1 MGSKARGDRE
11 RMHVAFIGH
20 VDHGKSTV
28 IGRLLADTNSLPEGK
43 LAQVEALCR
52 KNGEP
57 FEYAYLIDAL
67 KEERAQSITID
78 SARVFFSSKKR
89 DYVIMDAPGHIEF
102 IRNMVTGAARAEAAL
117 LVIDAK
123 EGVMENSRRHG
134 YLAWMLGI
142 KQIAVLVN
150 KMDLVNYQ
158 ESVFEVIKKEY
169 GDFLGEIGL
178 HPCCF
183 IPVSGSQGDL
193 ITKPSQHMAWYSN
206 ECVLDALDKFV
217 KKEPLEDNPLRFPV
231 QDIYKFTSLNDER
244 RIVAGSIASGKFKV
258 GDEIMFYPSM
268 KRSKVKSIEAFA
280 SPVRT
285 HANQGEAVGVTL
297 QEQIFI
303 ERGEI
308 AALVDETPP
317 EVSMRMRVSLFWLGK
332 RPLVQGKQY
341 LLKLGTARVKVHVE
355 DVIQVINAAEITV
368 EVDKKQIDLHDVAE
382 CVLSTQRALA
392 FDLSETLAD
401 TSRFVIVD
409 ENEICGGGIILE
421 SLPDS
426 QFQMREEK
434 QLRNLKWVKSDIT
447 TTERMEAY
455 NQIPML
461 VIITGRHGSGRKTIA
476 RYLEK
481 QLFQQGKFVYYLG
494 MGSVVYGINLDI
506 EHNGGKT
513 HRHEHIRRLA
523 ELVHILMDTGLI
535 VLITALELSLDDLQV
550 IATLVD
556 TEKVEV
562 VWVGD
567 TVTTDVPVDLHIPSG
582 APIENSVQIL
592 KELLEDDEAIFY
604 RNNEEF

>member
-1 MGSKARGDRE
+1 MGSQLHGERE

-28 IGRLLADTNSLPEGK
+28 IGRLLADTDTLPDGK

-150 KMDLVNYQ
+150 KMDLVDYR
-158 ESVFEVIKKEY
+158 ESIFEAIKKEY
-169 GDFLGEIGL
+169 GEFLGEIGL
-178 HPCCF
+178 HPSCF
-183 IPVSGSQGDL
+183 IPISGSQGDL
-193 ITKPSQHMAWYSN
+193 ITKPSPRMSWYSGDS
-206 ECVLDALDKFV
+206 VLDALDTFI
-217 KKEPLEDNPLRFPV
+217 KKMPLEDNPLRLPV
-231 QDIYKFTSLNDER
+231 QDIYKFTSFEDER
-244 RIVAGSIASGKFKV
+244 RIVAGTIASGKFKV
-258 GDEIMFYPSM
+258 GDEIVFHPSM
-268 KRSKVKSIEAFA
+268 KRCHVKSIEAFA

-285 HANQGEAVGVTL
+285 HANQGEAVGFTL
-297 QEQIFI
+297 DEQIFI

-308 AALVDETPP
+308 AALVDEMPP

-355 DVIQVINAAEITV
+355 EVIQVINAADVTV
-368 EVDKKQIDLHDVAE
+368 DADKEQIDLHDVAE

-426 QFQMREEK
+426 QLQMREGK
-434 QLRNLKWVKSDIT
+434 QLRNLKWIKSEIT
-447 TTERMEAY
+447 TVERAEAY
-455 NQIPML
+455 NQTPML
-461 VIITGRHGSGRKTIA
+461 VIFTGKHGSGRKTIA
-476 RYLEK
+476 RKIEK

-494 MGSVVYGINLDI
+494 MGSVVYGINLDL

-535 VLITALELSLDDLQV
+535 VLITALEFSLDDLQMME
-550 IATLVD
+550 TLVD
-556 TEKVEV
+556 TEKIEV
-562 VWVGD
+562 IWVGD
-567 TVTTDVPVDLHIPSG
+567 AITTDVPVDLHLLSG
-582 APIENSVQIL
+582 TTIETSVQML
-592 KELLEDDEAIFY
+592 NELLEVDGGTFG
-604 RNNEEF
+604 RNNEE

>member
-1 MGSKARGDRE
+1 
-11 RMHVAFIGH
+11 
-20 VDHGKSTV
+20 
-28 IGRLLADTNSLPEGK
+28 
-43 LAQVEALCR
+43 
-52 KNGEP
+52 
-57 FEYAYLIDAL
+57 L

-78 SARVFFSSKKR
+78 SARVFFFSKTR
-89 DYVIMDAPGHIEF
+89 DYMIMDAPGHIEF

-142 KQIAVLVN
+142 KQIVVLVN
-150 KMDLVNYQ
+150 KMDLVDYQ
-158 ESVFEVIKKEY
+158 ETVFEAIKKEY
-169 GDFLGEIGL
+169 GEFLGEIGL
-178 HPCCF
+178 NPSCF

-193 ITKPSQHMAWYSN
+193 ITKPSRRMAWYSGN
-206 ECVLDALDKFV
+206 CVLDVLDTFI
-217 KKEPLEDNPLRFPV
+217 KKVPLEDNPLRLPV
-231 QDIYKFTSLNDER
+231 QDIYKFTSFDDER
-244 RIVAGSIASGKFKV
+244 RIVAGTIASGKFKV
-258 GDEIMFYPSM
+258 GDEIVFYPSM
-268 KRSKVKSIEAFA
+268 KSSQVKSIEAFA
-280 SPVRT
+280 TPVKM
-285 HANQGEAVGVTL
+285 HANQGEAVGFTL

-308 AALVDETPP
+308 AALAYETPP

-332 RPLVQGKQY
+332 RPLVKDKQY

-355 DVIQVINAAEITV
+355 EVIQVINAAEVTV
-368 EVDKKQIDLHDVAE
+368 DADKEQIDLHDVAE
-382 CVLSTQRALA
+382 CVLSTQRALV

-426 QFQMREEK
+426 QLQMREEK
-434 QLRNLKWVKSDIT
+434 QLRNLKWIKSDIT
-447 TTERMEAY
+447 NAERAEAY
-455 NQIPML
+455 KQTPML
-461 VIITGRHGSGRKTIA
+461 VIITGKHGSGRKTIA
-476 RYLEK
+476 RKIEK

-513 HRHEHIRRLA
+513 HRREHIRRLA

-556 TEKVEV
+556 AEKVEV

-567 TVTTDVPVDLHIPSG
+567 AITTNVPVDLHIPGG
-582 APIENSVQIL
+582 APIENSVQML
-592 KELLEDDEAIFY
+592 RELLEVDGAIFG
-604 RNNEEF
+604 RDTEEY